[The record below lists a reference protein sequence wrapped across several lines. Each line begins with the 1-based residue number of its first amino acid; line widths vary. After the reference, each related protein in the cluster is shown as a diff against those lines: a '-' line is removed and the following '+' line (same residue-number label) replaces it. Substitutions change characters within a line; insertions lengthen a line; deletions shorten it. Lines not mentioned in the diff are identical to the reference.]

1 MKIIV
6 TRDINLLVPI
16 LHDADE
22 DDTRIA
28 SAIND
33 AENTAYAAYVGDE
46 CVGAAVMRWQPDES
60 EIIYI
65 AVRSADRGKGY
76 GKALIGQLVELAQQQ
91 PRQALMVGTANTS
104 IENITF
110 YQKCGFRMDSV
121 RNDYFSYFPAPVYE
135 HGILMR
141 DMLMLRY
148 DLANPNLG

>member
-1 MKIIV
+1 MQIKIIV
-6 TRDINLLVPI
+6 TRDIDLLVPI

-22 DDTRIA
+22 DDTHIA
-28 SAIND
+28 GAIAD
-33 AENTAYAAYVGDE
+33 VANTTYAVYAGDE
-46 CVGAAVMRWQPDES
+46 CIGAAVMRWQPDES

-76 GKALIGQLVELAQQQ
+76 GKALIAELVELARQQ
-91 PRQALMVGTANTS
+91 PTQVLMVGTANTS
-104 IENITF
+104 MDNITF

-121 RNDYFSYFPAPVYE
+121 RNDYFSYFETPVYE

-148 DLANPNLG
+148 DLNL